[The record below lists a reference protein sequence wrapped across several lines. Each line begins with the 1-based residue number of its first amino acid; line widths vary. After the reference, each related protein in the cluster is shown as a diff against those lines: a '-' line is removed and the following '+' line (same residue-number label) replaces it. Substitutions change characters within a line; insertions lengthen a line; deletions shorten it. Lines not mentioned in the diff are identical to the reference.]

1 MYSYFEWLL
10 KDVFVKNKTLDNF
23 TDSKTAFTKKE
34 ITYEFR
40 NILDKV
46 AMKMIIDEFED
57 EKIIRALMN
66 LARSERIII
75 AFNIITEMELSEIAM
90 LLDSNLSS
98 VYAQKSTALKRL
110 KDELNSIK

>member
-1 MYSYFEWLL
+1 MHSYFEWLL
-10 KDVFVKNKTLDNF
+10 KDVFTKSKVSANLSENKVK
-23 TDSKTAFTKKE
+23 FTKRE

-57 EKIIRALMN
+57 ENVIKALMN
-66 LARSERIII
+66 LARSERIIV
-75 AFNIITEMELSEIAM
+75 AFNIIIEMELSEIAM

-110 KDELNSIK
+110 KEKLNSIK

>member
-10 KDVFVKNKTLDNF
+10 KDVFVKSKAANNEYNNKTTF
-23 TDSKTAFTKKE
+23 TQKQL
-34 ITYEFR
+34 TYEYR

-57 EKIIRALMN
+57 ERIIKALMN

-75 AFNIITEMELSEIAM
+75 AFNIIKEMELTEIAM
-90 LLDSNLSS
+90 LLDNNLSS
-98 VYAQKSTALKRL
+98 IYAQKSTALKRL
-110 KDELNSIK
+110 KDELSSIK